1 MFVHIHS
8 DLNNNNPSSA
18 ARNSKSLESM
28 EMSISKRVDEITSG
42 YSYEYYMRVK
52 TNEIR
57 QYRAIW
63 IYLGNM
69 ILSGKSMFLNIAYS
83 MMSFLSS

>member
-1 MFVHIHS
+1 MFVHVHS

-18 ARNSKSLESM
+18 ARNSKSLESV

-52 TNEIR
+52 TNEIWQYR
-57 QYRAIW
+57 QYGFILAI
-63 IYLGNM
+63 
-69 ILSGKSMFLNIAYS
+69 
-83 MMSFLSS
+83 